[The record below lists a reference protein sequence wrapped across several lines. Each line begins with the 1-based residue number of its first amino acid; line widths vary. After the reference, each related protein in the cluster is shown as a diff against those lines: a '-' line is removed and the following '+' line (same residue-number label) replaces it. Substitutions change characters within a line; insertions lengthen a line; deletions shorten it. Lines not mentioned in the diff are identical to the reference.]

1 MEANNNISQASAEM
15 LLNYLYPELSRKWI
29 ARYVGTFYRNY
40 NNDSMSIYE
49 DTNEVILARDGF
61 LKLLPEALISDENEL
76 KGGNF
81 QEKYKK
87 VEQKKKFFEEV
98 FLPFNTFSFREN
110 LYIEKNISNLLYTKL
125 DYVLKTYFNYDRA
138 AETNPYVKRISV
150 ILPYVSELR
159 ANFSRIAK
167 LLGVLMGCKT
177 KMKVNRY
184 SDEDSTRCWVP
195 NVEYQLLIPGL
206 TAEEYRKLKNDVV
219 PLQQFI
225 SEWLMP
231 VEVRC
236 EITIKHHNQPQN
248 AGEGLI
254 LDYNTE
260 FVEN

>member
-1 MEANNNISQASAEM
+1 
-15 LLNYLYPELSRKWI
+15 
-29 ARYVGTFYRNY
+29 V
-40 NNDSMSIYE
+40 
-49 DTNEVILARDGF
+49 V
-61 LKLLPEALISDENEL
+61 
-76 KGGNF
+76 
-81 QEKYKK
+81 
-87 VEQKKKFFEEV
+87 
-98 FLPFNTFSFREN
+98 
-110 LYIEKNISNLLYTKL
+110 
-125 DYVLKTYFNYDRA
+125 
-138 AETNPYVKRISV
+138 
-150 ILPYVSELR
+150 LPYISELR

-206 TAEEYRKLKNDVV
+206 SAEEYRKLKNDVV